1 MKRWTVVIFRPF
13 LEFPSWDDEE
23 GLTWNTGS
31 SRKLLDSNK
40 TQYKYIYIYIYI
52 YIYNGFITL

>member
-31 SRKLLDSNK
+31 SRKLLDTIIKNI
-40 TQYKYIYIYIYI
+40 TNLYIYIYIYI
-52 YIYNGFITL
+52 YI